1 MAVRCASARRKD
13 QPPAAYCAA
22 LGSAIASFMAAFIF
36 SIIGAMRDCM
46 IDIDFCITKGI
57 FSTNATPAGLS

>member
-1 MAVRCASARRKD
+1 VHPLDRRISP
-13 QPPAAYCAA
+13 QLSYCAA
-22 LGSAIASFMAAFIF
+22 LGSAIASFIAAFIF
-36 SIIGAMRDCM
+36 SNIGAMRDCM

>member
-1 MAVRCASARRKD
+1 
-13 QPPAAYCAA
+13 
-22 LGSAIASFMAAFIF
+22 MAAFIF

>member
-1 MAVRCASARRKD
+1 MEGLTTSCLLRG
-13 QPPAAYCAA
+13 
-22 LGSAIASFMAAFIF
+22 LGLRDCFLHGRLHF